1 MSWMFKHIPRVME
14 ENRMQNFKTQIL
26 NFLSNFI
33 FFPFTKTYGILRI
46 LTSHYNST
54 VH

>member
-1 MSWMFKHIPRVME
+1 MSWMFKHIPRVIE
-14 ENRMQNFKTQIL
+14 ENRMQNFRTQIL
-26 NFLSNFI
+26 SFLSNFI
-33 FFPFTKTYGILRI
+33 FFPFTKRILRI